1 MKREAVRQHLKNPL
15 HDKALKVKFAKA
27 SAEANQPSIIEKS
40 FLKAD
45 VATLVKMDKLYRTA
59 FYIAWK
65 ERPFTDFKDLLDL
78 QTLNG
83 ITLGETYFNDKAAKD
98 FIFHIADMYF
108 DNLKSLLK
116 NSEYFSL
123 ESFR

>member
-15 HDKALKVKFAKA
+15 HEKALKVKFAKA
-27 SAEANQPSIIEKS
+27 SAEANQPSIIEKG

-45 VATLVKMDKLYRTA
+45 EATLVKMDKLYRTA

-116 NSEYFSL
+116 DSEYFSL
-123 ESFR
+123 DSFR

>member
-15 HDKALKVKFAKA
+15 HEKTLKAKFAKA
-27 SAEANQPSIIEKS
+27 SAEANQPSAIEKS

-45 VATLVKMDKLYRTA
+45 EATLVKMDKLYRTA
-59 FYIAWK
+59 FYIARK

-83 ITLGETYFNDKAAKD
+83 ITLEVHTLMTRQPKISYFK
-98 FIFHIADMYF
+98 
-108 DNLKSLLK
+108 LLTCI
-116 NSEYFSL
+116 L
-123 ESFR
+123 TT